1 MPYTYIGT
9 AGWQYKDWNSKFY
22 PPRLK
27 QPNLQFYAQY
37 FDTVEIN
44 SSFYGHIKPKVAEGW
59 CKLVEEV
66 NPNFVFTAKLNRAF
80 THSPIAVIESTS
92 VTSIKPG
99 MNDEAEAKA
108 GLDVLAGQRRL
119 GALLMQFPVSFKN
132 TEENRQYLA
141 SLAGRF
147 NEYPLVVEVRHS
159 SWDDPAVLRSFAEM
173 GVGFCNID
181 QPLLGKALAPSQIAL
196 GSIGYVRLHG
206 RNYQQW
212 FEHEKPHD
220 RYNYLYPVKELE
232 GWARRI
238 EHVSEQAE
246 TTFVI
251 SNNHFES
258 KAAVNSLQLESMLT
272 KNPVEAPE
280 SLVQNYPEALGS
292 ITRESGVRFGS

>member
-1 MPYTYIGT
+1 MSQTYIGT
-9 AGWQYKDWNSKFY
+9 AGWQYKDWNGKFY
-22 PPRLK
+22 PRKLK
-27 QPNLQFYAQY
+27 QPNLQFYAGY

-59 CKLVEEV
+59 CKLVADV

-92 VTSIKPG
+92 AASIKPG
-99 MNDEAEAKA
+99 ENDEAEAKA
-108 GLDVLAGQRRL
+108 GLDVLAAQQRL
-119 GALLMQFPVSFKN
+119 GALLLQFPISFKN
-132 TEENRQYLA
+132 TDENREYL
-141 SLAGRF
+141 SRLAGRF

-159 SWDDPAVLRSFAEM
+159 TWDDPEVLRSFARM
-173 GVGFCNID
+173 GIGFCNID

-212 FEHEKPHD
+212 FEHDHPHD
-220 RYNYLYPVKELE
+220 RYNYLYSAPELE
-232 GWARRI
+232 RWARRI
-238 EHVSEQAE
+238 EHVSERSQ

-258 KAAVNSLQLESMLT
+258 KAAVNSFQLKSMLT
-272 KNPVEAPE
+272 GNDITAPD
-280 SLVQNYPEALGS
+280 SLVAAYPEALKPV
-292 ITRESGVRFGS
+292 VRSEGFQLK

>member
-1 MPYTYIGT
+1 MSQTLIGT
-9 AGWQYKDWNSKFY
+9 AGWQYKDWNGKFY
-22 PPRLK
+22 PPKLK
-27 QPNLQFYAQY
+27 QPNLQFYAEY

-92 VTSIKPG
+92 AASIKPG
-99 MNDEAEAKA
+99 ANDEAEAKA
-108 GLDVLAGQRRL
+108 GLDVLASEHRL
-119 GALLMQFPVSFKN
+119 GALLMQFPISFKN
-132 TEENRQYLA
+132 TEENGGYL
-141 SLAGRF
+141 SQLAGRF
-147 NEYPLVVEVRHS
+147 NEYPLVVEVRHA
-159 SWDDPAVLRSFAEM
+159 SWDDPAVLRSFAQM

-196 GSIGYVRLHG
+196 GRIGYVRLHG

-220 RYNYLYPVKELE
+220 RYNYLYSPKELD

-272 KNPVEAPE
+272 KAPVTAPDL
-280 SLVQNYPEALGS
+280 LVRTYPAELSTITQQPNLRLG
-292 ITRESGVRFGS
+292 